1 MKMINKKINRFFIC
15 LFNLIMR
22 TNLIKDFFLQQHNY
36 NRCLQLLNTYF
47 LTHSYFLNLLAQQ
60 NKQSGLL
67 RSN

>member
-36 NRCLQLLNTYF
+36 NRC
-47 LTHSYFLNLLAQQ
+47 HSADDPKKSVANY
-60 NKQSGLL
+60 NKL
-67 RSN
+67 

>member
-36 NRCLQLLNTYF
+36 NRC
-47 LTHSYFLNLLAQQ
+47 HSADDPKKNVANY
-60 NKQSGLL
+60 NKLETSHLIV
-67 RSN
+67 